1 MTKGEVQSL
10 AVLLHDW
17 VITGY
22 EYVDGYKHKQNFGGF
37 FYESMLL
44 VLR

>member
-1 MTKGEVQSL
+1 MAKDEVQSL

-22 EYVDGYKHKQNFGGF
+22 EYVDSYKHKQNFDS
-37 FYESMLL
+37 FYMK
-44 VLR
+44 VCC